1 MMSVFLLLIDW
12 RNVPKQNYMKKIY
25 LKLASVI
32 LALVIFSLL
41 LPVTF
46 GGDPGLTG
54 QILEDKERYFHRL
67 KNLRAR
73 DPDNPEWSY
82 QLGNLYYSLDMEN
95 DAIKEYRRTLKL
107 APNHAFA
114 KWFLSKVLE
123 SRGYYE
129 EAFWLVRELIRK
141 HKQIPELY
149 DRAGEILLKM
159 KQKTAAQEYFARY
172 DELKYDEV
180 RGEDPVKTRS
190 NPNAGSWK
198 EYFY

>member
-1 MMSVFLLLIDW
+1 
-12 RNVPKQNYMKKIY
+12 MKNIY
-25 LKLASVI
+25 IKLASV
-32 LALVIFSLL
+32 LFALVIITLL

-67 KNLRAR
+67 KDMRAK
-73 DPDNPEWSY
+73 DPQNPEWSY
-82 QLGNLYYSLDMEN
+82 QLGNLYYSLEMEN

-107 APNHAFA
+107 DPEHAFA

-141 HKQIPELY
+141 HNQIPELY
-149 DRAGEILLKM
+149 DRAGEILIKM
-159 KQKTAAQEYFARY
+159 EQNTAAREYFARY
-172 DELKYDEV
+172 DELKFGEV
-180 RGEDPVKTRS
+180 RGEDPVKTKTR
-190 NPNAGSWK
+190 PTAGSWK